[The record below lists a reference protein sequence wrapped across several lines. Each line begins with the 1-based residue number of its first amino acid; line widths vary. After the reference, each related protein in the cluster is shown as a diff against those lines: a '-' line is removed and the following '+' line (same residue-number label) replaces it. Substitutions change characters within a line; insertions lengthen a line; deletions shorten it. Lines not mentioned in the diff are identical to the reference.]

1 MKILIHIFAFL
12 LSVGS
17 FAQLV
22 PSTGE
27 NIDFIITSGQGA
39 SSRVGDDDHQ
49 QVFFFLVPTTYTN
62 SFYIRVFDPET
73 GGENDE
79 ISGEENT
86 TMTYTLYG
94 GVGTHSDTTSRSIDV
109 ITNQSGK
116 VIQKKEFTNEAAY
129 DNKWFNF
136 GPLNPREGELDPYYK
151 GYIFKLVVDG
161 GSGNDV
167 NLYRF
172 SLSSSQND
180 NIAIPS
186 GNAFTYEYAIRLKSK
201 KQEVT
206 HLYPYIDE
214 NVVSITQSNFDFDS
228 DGKIMLFSNVKKG
241 LTLSTS
247 GNGNWKKS
255 KHEIVDKEKGK
266 CLDYQIQKRGS
277 WHNDMVVFIVNQYDT
292 PVPFFAVPLGGVP
305 ELEVKFQMIRQGAK

>member
-1 MKILIHIFAFL
+1 MRILVNITIVLMSFT
-12 LSVGS
+12 SV
-17 FAQLV
+17 AQLV
-22 PSTGE
+22 PSEGE

-39 SSRVGDDDHQ
+39 SDKVGDDDHQ

-73 GGENDE
+73 GGEHDE
-79 ISGEENT
+79 ISGDENT

-94 GVGTHSDTTSRSIDV
+94 GVGAHSDTNSRTIHANYD
-109 ITNQSGK
+109 QSGK
-116 VIQKKEFTNEAAY
+116 VIHKKVFGAESAY

-151 GYIFKLVVDG
+151 GYVFKLVVDG

-186 GNAFTYEYAIRLKSK
+186 GNAFTYEYSVRLKSK
-201 KQEVT
+201 RQEIT
-206 HLYPYIDE
+206 HFYPYMDE
-214 NVVSITQSNFDFDS
+214 DVVSITQSNFDFDS
-228 DGKIMLFSNVKKG
+228 DGKILLFSKVKKG
-241 LTLSTS
+241 EVISTS

-255 KHEIVDKEKGK
+255 RHLIEEKEKGK
-266 CLDYQIQKRGS
+266 CLDYQIQKRGA
-277 WHNDMVVFIVNQYDT
+277 WHNDMVVFIVNQYNI

-305 ELEVKFQMIRQGAK
+305 EPEVKFQMIRQGAK